1 MKYTLLT
8 LTVVTL
14 FGCTTSGVN
23 SNPETTQNKQAPTL
37 ASTPAL
43 LERPVAAP
51 EMFQPSTF
59 KVKSADDVSL
69 EQGQRQTVTIQH
81 YVRGLMQEM
90 VISMQD
96 ISEQTPVAVA
106 SFVFLD
112 SDFNQGN
119 LLGNQIAE
127 SFIHELHN
135 FGVKVVDYKVTDY
148 IRVTPQGDFVH
159 SRNYE
164 ELGGTLPAQ
173 YAVGGT
179 LSRHRDGVLIN
190 ARMVDFES
198 KAVIATAQSLIP
210 NKVINALQPSLAV
223 YSMPVLKGAN

>member
-8 LTVVTL
+8 LTAMTL
-14 FGCTTSGVN
+14 MGCTTSGVN
-23 SNPETTQNKQAPTL
+23 SDPENAQTRQTSTL

-51 EMFQPSTF
+51 EMFQPATF
-59 KVKSADDVSL
+59 KAKSADDVSM
-69 EQGQRQTVTIQH
+69 EQRPRQTVTIQH

-96 ISEQTPVAVA
+96 MSEQTPVAVA

-164 ELGGTLPAQ
+164 ELGSNLPAQ

-223 YSMPVLKGAN
+223 YSMPVLKGTN